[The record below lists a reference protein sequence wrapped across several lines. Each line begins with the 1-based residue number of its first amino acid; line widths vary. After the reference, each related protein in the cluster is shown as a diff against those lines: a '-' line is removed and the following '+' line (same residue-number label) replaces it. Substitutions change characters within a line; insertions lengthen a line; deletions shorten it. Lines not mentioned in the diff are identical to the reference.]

1 MIRLGDIAT
10 VITKGT
16 TPTSLGYEFTD
27 SGVNFIKIESIA
39 DDGSFIPQKFAHIS
53 DECNEKLKRS
63 QLQENDILF
72 SIAGAI
78 GKTAIVTKD
87 ALPANTNQALSIIRI
102 PPNTINY
109 RYLIYVLQSQF
120 ISEQFEKQKQ
130 GVAQLNLSLKNISD
144 LKMPRISKEKQLEI
158 VENLDKV
165 ENLIY
170 SHKHQLKKFDELV
183 KARFVELFGD
193 AENKIPISE
202 MCNVTGGYSFKSGDI
217 SNDGAIR
224 ILQIGNVYLDNV
236 SWETTNY
243 LPEGYDEKYS
253 KFLLNKDDIVI
264 ALTRPIIQSLGNV
277 KACIVKSSDLPCLL
291 NQRVGRIFAKNK
303 EKVFL
308 EYIYGCLMTDDFS
321 RYVESC
327 SIGCS
332 QPNISTKDIEN
343 YLIPNATYEKQ
354 KVYVDFK
361 KQIDKSKFEVQQSL
375 EKLEIL
381 KKSLMQ
387 QYFG

>member
-130 GVAQLNLSLKNISD
+130 GVAQLNLSLKNIAD
-144 LKMPRISKEKQLEI
+144 LKIPLVSKEKQLEV
-158 VENLDKV
+158 VEHINKI
-165 ENLIY
+165 ESLI
-170 SHKHQLKKFDELV
+170 SSCKQQIIKLDELV
-183 KARFVELFGD
+183 KARFVELFGLPVSNSMNWETEKMQSIAPSQNYLGEMPTKVWLLNLD
-193 AENKIPISE
+193 MVESQTGRIIEYLIVPKDEVGNSTCVFDDSTVLYSKLRPYLNKVVIPDRCGYATSELIPLKPNTSKINREYLAYMLRSDEFVSMISE
-202 MCNVTGGYSFKSGDI
+202 KVAGAKMPRVSMGDFR
-217 SNDGAIR
+217 NFDVPVPPKE
-224 ILQIGNVYLDNV
+224 LQNEFAN
-236 SWETTNY
+236 
-243 LPEGYDEKYS
+243 
-253 KFLLNKDDIVI
+253 F
-264 ALTRPIIQSLGNV
+264 V
-277 KACIVKSSDLPCLL
+277 K
-291 NQRVGRIFAKNK
+291 Q
-303 EKVFL
+303 
-308 EYIYGCLMTDDFS
+308 T
-321 RYVESC
+321 
-327 SIGCS
+327 
-332 QPNISTKDIEN
+332 
-343 YLIPNATYEKQ
+343 
-354 KVYVDFK
+354 
-361 KQIDKSKFEVQQSL
+361 DKSKFEVQQSL
-375 EKLEIL
+375 EKLETL

>member
-243 LPEGYDEKYS
+243 LPEGYDEKY
-253 KFLLNKDDIVI
+253 
-264 ALTRPIIQSLGNV
+264 
-277 KACIVKSSDLPCLL
+277 
-291 NQRVGRIFAKNK
+291 
-303 EKVFL
+303 
-308 EYIYGCLMTDDFS
+308 
-321 RYVESC
+321 
-327 SIGCS
+327 
-332 QPNISTKDIEN
+332 
-343 YLIPNATYEKQ
+343 
-354 KVYVDFK
+354 
-361 KQIDKSKFEVQQSL
+361 
-375 EKLEIL
+375 
-381 KKSLMQ
+381 
-387 QYFG
+387 

>member
-78 GKTAIVTKD
+78 GRTAIVTKD

-109 RYLIYVLQSQF
+109 QYLICVLQSH
-120 ISEQFEKQKQ
+120 IVAEQFEKQKQ
-130 GVAQLNLSLKNISD
+130 GVAQLNLSLKNIAD
-144 LKMPRISKEKQLEI
+144 LKIPLVSKEKQLEV
-158 VENLDKV
+158 VEHNNKI
-165 ENLIY
+165 ESLIL
-170 SHKHQLKKFDELV
+170 SCKQQIIKLDELV

-193 AENKIPISE
+193 TIVNPFDWEKDSLGAVCDVRDGTHDSPKYYETGYPLVTSK
-202 MCNVTGGYSFKSGDI
+202 NVTGGKIDLTDCSLICEEDFNKINERSKVDIGDI
-217 SNDGAIR
+217 IMPMIGTVGKPVIVDIEPNFAIKNVALIKFKADSR
-224 ILQIGNVYLDNV
+224 VLNIYIRALLQSDYFDDAVL
-236 SWETTNY
+236 
-243 LPEGYDEKYS
+243 S
-253 KFLLNKDDIVI
+253 KVRGGTQKFI
-264 ALTRPIIQSLGNV
+264 SLGDIRKLEVLVPPMELQNQFAVFV
-277 KACIVKSSDLPCLL
+277 K
-291 NQRVGRIFAKNK
+291 Q
-303 EKVFL
+303 
-308 EYIYGCLMTDDFS
+308 T
-321 RYVESC
+321 
-327 SIGCS
+327 
-332 QPNISTKDIEN
+332 
-343 YLIPNATYEKQ
+343 
-354 KVYVDFK
+354 
-361 KQIDKSKFEVQQSL
+361 DKSKFEVQQSL
-375 EKLEIL
+375 KKLETL